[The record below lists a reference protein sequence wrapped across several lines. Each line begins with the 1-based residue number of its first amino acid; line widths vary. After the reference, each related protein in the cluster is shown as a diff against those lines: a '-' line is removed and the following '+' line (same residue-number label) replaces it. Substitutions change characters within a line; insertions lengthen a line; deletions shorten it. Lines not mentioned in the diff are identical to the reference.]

1 MDRKDGMN
9 CCLRTLLRKI
19 TYMDEN
25 RYSFAVMMK
34 GMKPPGK
41 GDYIKEISSAS
52 GKLRSDRIRE

>member
-1 MDRKDGMN
+1 
-9 CCLRTLLRKI
+9 
-19 TYMDEN
+19 MDEN

-52 GKLRSDRIRE
+52 GKIRSDRIRE